1 MQQTNEIQRRLH
13 LVQHAIGQAAQACSA
28 ERSLPGEL
36 RDCIQRL
43 DKQADRAPEVLL
55 SQDPQRIRKLV
66 VDMEQLGGRAE
77 RVCATVTQLT
87 PQLKSAVRHMHSQ
100 LIEFQREVK

>member
-1 MQQTNEIQRRLH
+1 MQQANDIQRRFH

-43 DKQADRAPEVLL
+43 DKQADRAPQVLL
-55 SQDPQRIRKLV
+55 SQDGQRIRKLAV
-66 VDMEQLGGRAE
+66 EMEQLGGRAE
-77 RVCATVTQLT
+77 RVCANVTQLT

-100 LIEFQREVK
+100 LLEFKQEVK